1 MADFNK
7 TNIVRIIGTLES
19 ATTEIKNSSR
29 DGHEYIIVNA
39 VVSSVINGVRNE
51 YDVRFMANK
60 LTADK
65 KINKL
70 FEQYQGIETLIGK
83 KVDINGS
90 LRTNRFFST
99 RNNQIV
105 NSQTIDGKFIHGTV
119 ESAIDVATFTI
130 TGFIAQLLTEKT
142 NKEGKVYRYDIVIGQ
157 GNYANDCA
165 NLFTLHVDP
174 TNSAVVKGI
183 TNSYK
188 IGDTVQ
194 FNGALNF
201 KVEHVTVEDKNS
213 AFGEPLVRTYTNRQR
228 NFYILGG
235 SNPLTV
241 EDGAYPS
248 EIIQALIAGYKAKD
262 VELSAAATSNASSD
276 ESDFSVP
283 PTKNVS
289 TRQTSLI

>member
-7 TNIVRIIGTLES
+7 TNIVRIIGTLEN
-19 ATTEIKNSSR
+19 ATTEVKNSSR

-39 VVSSVINGVRNE
+39 VVSSVINGVKNE

-60 LTADK
+60 LTSDK

-83 KVDINGS
+83 KVDISGS

-105 NSQTIDGKFIHGTV
+105 NSQTIEGKFIHGTV
-119 ESAIDVATFTI
+119 ESALDVATFTI

-174 TNSAVVKGI
+174 TNTAVVKGI

-213 AFGEPLVRTYTNRQR
+213 AFGEPLYQ
-228 NFYILGG
+228 
-235 SNPLTV
+235 
-241 EDGAYPS
+241 
-248 EIIQALIAGYKAKD
+248 
-262 VELSAAATSNASSD
+262 
-276 ESDFSVP
+276 
-283 PTKNVS
+283 
-289 TRQTSLI
+289 

>member
-7 TNIVRIIGTLES
+7 TNVVHIIGTLEN
-19 ATTEIKNSSR
+19 ATTEVKNSSR
-29 DGHEYIIVNA
+29 DGHEYIVVNA
-39 VVSSVINGVRNE
+39 VVSSLINGIKNE

-70 FEQYQGIETLIGK
+70 FEQYENIESLIGK
-83 KVDINGS
+83 KVDISGA
-90 LRTNRFFST
+90 LRVNRFFST
-99 RNNQIV
+99 KSNQIV
-105 NSQTIDGKFIHGTV
+105 NSQTIDGRFIHGTI

-157 GNYANDCA
+157 GNYSNDCA
-165 NLFTLHVDP
+165 SLYTLHVDP

-228 NFYILGG
+228 NFFILGG

-241 EDGAYPS
+241 EEGAYPS
-248 EIIQALIAGYKAKD
+248 EIIQSLIAAYKAKD
-262 VELSAAATSNASSD
+262 VELSAAATSSAYNDA
-276 ESDFSVP
+276 EAPVP
-283 PTKNVS
+283 AVKNVS